1 MTDVDFKIFNSIAVF
16 GGTFDPVHYGHLVA
30 ANEVMHAFSTDGVIF
45 IPAGMPSHKDSS
57 CVTDN
62 ELRLEMTK
70 IATSSNPRFFVS
82 RMEIER
88 GGPSYTIDT
97 VSELKR
103 LLKPNAKI
111 YFVVGADSIFQ
122 VFSWKDARR
131 LITMCEFIGVTRPG
145 YNKGELYERIKN
157 INQNCESNIH
167 FCEIPSLD
175 ISSSE
180 IRERVKEGK
189 SIKYLVPEGVEE
201 YIYKKGLYR

>member
-1 MTDVDFKIFNSIAVF
+1 MTDEDFKKFNSIAVF

-30 ANEVMHAFSTDGVIF
+30 ANEVMEAFSTDGVVF
-45 IPAGMPSHKDSS
+45 MPAGMPSHKDSS

-62 ELRLEMTK
+62 ELRFEMTK
-70 IATSSNPRFFVS
+70 IAISSNPKFFVS

-97 VSELKR
+97 VLELKK
-103 LLKPNAKI
+103 LLKPDAKI
-111 YFVVGADSIFQ
+111 YFLIGADSVFQ
-122 VFSWKDARR
+122 VFSWKNARE

-145 YNKGELYERIKN
+145 YNKRELYGRIKD
-157 INQNCESNIH
+157 INQSCESKIH
-167 FCEIPSLD
+167 FFEIPAFD

-180 IRERVKEGK
+180 VRERIKEGK